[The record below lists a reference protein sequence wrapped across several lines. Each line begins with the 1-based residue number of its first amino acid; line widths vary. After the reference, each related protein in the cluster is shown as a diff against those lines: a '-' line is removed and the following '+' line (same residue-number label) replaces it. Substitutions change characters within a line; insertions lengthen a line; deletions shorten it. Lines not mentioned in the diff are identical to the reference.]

1 MYNVYINERLV
12 RLVGPQEKF
21 SGADIVLKL
30 KGDESKEKLRILVQ
44 SFEDNPLA
52 STMVIQSEQ
61 IDDTW
66 KTFTSLYTTLEAA
79 GGVVLNQYGQLL
91 MIFRHGKWDL
101 PKGKI
106 EKGEEP
112 DAAAV
117 REVFEECGV
126 GDLKLS
132 RQLETTY
139 HTYSFN
145 EHNILKRTYWFLMS
159 TTDDSTPVPQG
170 EEHILAAEWK
180 SKVQVEKAL
189 ENSFASIAALLR
201 GTELEN
207 RDGLLG

>member
-30 KGDESKEKLRILVQ
+30 KGNESKEKVSILLQ
-44 SFEDNPLA
+44 AFEDNPQA
-52 STMVIQSEQ
+52 NTMVIHSEQ
-61 IDDTW
+61 IDNTW
-66 KTFTSLYTTLEAA
+66 KSFTSLYTILEAA

-145 EHNILKRTYWFLMS
+145 ERNILKRTYWFLMS

-189 ENSFASIAALLR
+189 KNSFASIAALLH
-201 GTELEN
+201 GTELEYK
-207 RDGLLG
+207 DGLLG